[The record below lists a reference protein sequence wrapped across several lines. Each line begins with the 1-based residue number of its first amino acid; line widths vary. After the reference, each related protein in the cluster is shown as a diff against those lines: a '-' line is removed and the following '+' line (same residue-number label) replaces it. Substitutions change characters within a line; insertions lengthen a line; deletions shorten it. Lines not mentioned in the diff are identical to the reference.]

1 MSNQCNEE
9 ANHPPQKKR
18 VLPIFVNFLSRHV
31 VKLFGALLLG
41 SLISVAKVA
50 RIELGKLEFRKKI
63 LLALLEAH
71 KKWGKNKGLN

>member
-31 VKLFGALLLG
+31 VKLFGALFG

-50 RIELGKLEFRKKI
+50 RIELENWSLVEKKKI
-63 LLALLEAH
+63 L
-71 KKWGKNKGLN
+71 WPS

>member
-1 MSNQCNEE
+1 MRKLTT
-9 ANHPPQKKR
+9 PLQKEKK

-31 VKLFGALLLG
+31 VKLFGALLG

-50 RIELGKLEFRKKI
+50 RIELGKLEFSKKI

-71 KKWGKNKGLN
+71 KKWGKKYKGLN